1 MDNQSL
7 AHSRYNCT
15 YNIVFIPKYRRKVM
29 FGKLRKDVGEILGKV
44 CKMEGVTILKAAT
57 LPEHVHMYVSIPP
70 KLNVSKTIGR
80 IRGKTAF
87 RRKCNMPWKGKHKP
101 PAELVVLT

>member
-1 MDNQSL
+1 
-7 AHSRYNCT
+7 
-15 YNIVFIPKYRRKVM
+15 M

-57 LPEHVHMYVSIPP
+57 LPEHVHMYVSMPP

-80 IRGKTAF
+80 I
-87 RRKCNMPWKGKHKP
+87 KGKSALIRFPSGRRLWTGREQCAVHGRRLLLRK
-101 PAELVVLT
+101 V